1 MSSLTIPIIL
11 TVAAIIVAISAYRG
25 IRRGASRF
33 YTLERES
40 VLRRA
45 GFTLIGSIV
54 LFLAAIGL
62 LAYGE
67 LQDQNSNG
75 PPAGDVEFIE
85 AMEESDPFLQTQ
97 PPTQTPSPTVDPN
110 LPTPTPTP
118 VVCRAIV
125 DGTAGSGLTLR
136 DAPSGAEISILPDG
150 SILTLE
156 NEEPVEANTFIW
168 RKVRTPSQEEGW
180 VVEEF
185 LKMGACQQ

>member
-1 MSSLTIPIIL
+1 MSGLTIPIIL
-11 TVAAIIVAISAYRG
+11 TVAAIIVALSAYRG

-62 LAYGE
+62 LGYGE
-67 LQDQNSNG
+67 WQEQKLTET
-75 PPAGDVEFIE
+75 PAGEMNFTE
-85 AMEESDPFLQTQ
+85 ALEETEPVLQTQ
-97 PPTQTPSPTVDPN
+97 PPTQTPSPTIDPN

-118 VVCRAIV
+118 AVCRAII

-156 NEEPVEANTFIW
+156 EEEPVEANTFIW
-168 RKVRTPSQEEGW
+168 RKVRSPSQEVGW

-185 LKMGACQQ
+185 LKMGACQ

>member
-11 TVAAIIVAISAYRG
+11 TLAAIIVAISAYRG

-40 VLRRA
+40 MLRRA
-45 GFTLIGSIV
+45 GYTLIGSIV

-67 LQDQNSNG
+67 WQDQNGSG
-75 PPAGDVEFIE
+75 TPAGDAEFIE
-85 AMEESDPFLQTQ
+85 AMEESDPVLQTQ
-97 PPTQTPSPTVDPN
+97 PPTPTPSPTIDPN
-110 LPTPTPTP
+110 IPTPTPTP
-118 VVCRAIV
+118 VICRAIV

-136 DAPSGAEISILPDG
+136 DAPSGAEMAILPDG
-150 SILTLE
+150 SILSLE
-156 NEEPVEANTFIW
+156 DEEPVEANTFMW
-168 RKVRTPSQEEGW
+168 RKVRTPSLEVGW

-185 LKMGACQQ
+185 LKMGTCQQ

>member
-1 MSSLTIPIIL
+1 MSSLAIPIIL
-11 TVAAIIVAISAYRG
+11 TLAAVITAITAYRG
-25 IRRGASRF
+25 IRRGGSRF

-40 VLRRA
+40 MLRRA

-54 LFLAAIGL
+54 LFLAAVGL

-67 LQDQNSNG
+67 WQDQNAEST
-75 PPAGDVEFIE
+75 PDGDFLE
-85 AMEESDPFLQTQ
+85 AMEDSDPVLQTQ
-97 PPTQTPSPTVDPN
+97 PPTPTPNPTIEPS

-118 VVCRAIV
+118 MVCRAII

-136 DAPSGAEISILPDG
+136 DAPSGAEVSILPDG

-156 NEEPVEANTFIW
+156 DEEPVEVNTFTW
-168 RKVRTPSQEEGW
+168 RKVRTASLEEGW

-185 LKMGACQQ
+185 LKIGNCQ

>member
-11 TVAAIIVAISAYRG
+11 TLAAIIVAISAYRG

-40 VLRRA
+40 MLRRA

-54 LFLAAIGL
+54 LFLGAIGL

-67 LQDQNSNG
+67 WQDQNISET
-75 PPAGDVEFIE
+75 PAGEVDFLE

-110 LPTPTPTP
+110 LPTPAPTP

-136 DAPSGAEISILPDG
+136 DAPSGAEVSILPDG

-156 NEEPVEANTFIW
+156 DEEPVEVNTFIW
-168 RKVRTPSQEEGW
+168 RKVRSPALEEGW

>member
-11 TVAAIIVAISAYRG
+11 TLAAIIVAISAYRG

-40 VLRRA
+40 MLRRA
-45 GFTLIGSIV
+45 GYTLIASIV
-54 LFLAAIGL
+54 LFSAAIGL

-67 LQDQNSNG
+67 WQDQNGNG
-75 PPAGDVEFIE
+75 TPEGDAEFIE
-85 AMEESDPFLQTQ
+85 AMEESDPVLQTQ
-97 PPTQTPSPTVDPN
+97 PPTPTPSPTIDPN
-110 LPTPTPTP
+110 IPTPTPTP
-118 VVCRAIV
+118 VICRAIV

-136 DAPSGAEISILPDG
+136 DAPSGAEMAILPDG
-150 SILTLE
+150 SILSLE
-156 NEEPVEANTFIW
+156 DEEPVEANTFIW
-168 RKVRTPSQEEGW
+168 RKVRTPSLEVGW

>member
-11 TVAAIIVAISAYRG
+11 TLAAIIVAISAYRG

-40 VLRRA
+40 MLRRA

-54 LFLAAIGL
+54 LFLAAIGF

-67 LQDQNSNG
+67 WQDQNGSG
-75 PPAGDVEFIE
+75 TPVGEVDFIE
-85 AMEESDPFLQTQ
+85 AMEESDPVLQTQ
-97 PPTQTPSPTVDPN
+97 PPTPTPSPTIDPN
-110 LPTPTPTP
+110 IPTPTPTP

-136 DAPSGAEISILPDG
+136 DAPSGAEVSILPDG

-156 NEEPVEANTFIW
+156 NEEPVEANTFMW
-168 RKVRTPSQEEGW
+168 RKVRTPSLEEGW

-185 LKMGACQQ
+185 LKMGACE